1 MPKLQFRSV
10 KSKASWKDDMGM
22 AEVIEKK
29 GKLWVSTG
37 IIREGRT
44 YCSIEET
51 LRFDITQIP
60 DVYDSCKYDLLH
72 NAHLNRKDW
81 MSFSKLPVLKSTL
94 RHFNAFQSDGVI
106 PNEYGINPK
115 RS

>member
-1 MPKLQFRSV
+1 MPKLQFRSL

-51 LRFDITQIP
+51 QHSDAFAREMILLL
-60 DVYDSCKYDLLH
+60 KYKA
-72 NAHLNRKDW
+72 N
-81 MSFSKLPVLKSTL
+81 LPSS
-94 RHFNAFQSDGVI
+94 QS
-106 PNEYGINPK
+106 
-115 RS
+115 S